1 MDIFDHHFYFI
12 SNLEDL
18 LRILNTSPRHLRD
31 MKKSVYS
38 AKVDECSEICNVLY
52 SSFHSVTYVNLSK
65 QFFLFFSTFSNKK
78 LSSVTDHTISS
89 RIKLADYEFNFLS
102 LIFAEI
108 FFISIHSSINFAAG
122 RLSLPPLVAALSAA
136 VCRPHLRHP
145 PR

>member
-78 LSSVTDHTISS
+78 LSSVTDDTVSS
-89 RIKLADYEFNFLS
+89 WIEFADNKFDF
-102 LIFAEI
+102 LIFVLRKV
-108 FFISIHSSINFAAG
+108 FFVSI
-122 RLSLPPLVAALSAA
+122 
-136 VCRPHLRHP
+136 
-145 PR
+145 